1 LLGSVH
7 ASQRTDYQR
16 VPAIEEAIKQ
26 PQQVLFEV
34 DLASKLSIPQ
44 RRFEAH
50 SDFVRIDRQNAAA
63 KNKERDQPQER
74 TGGHHQLSGSQLPG

>member
-26 PQQVLFEV
+26 SQQVLFEV

-63 KNKERDQPQER
+63 KTRSATNRRSAPAAI
-74 TGGHHQLSGSQLPG
+74 TS